1 MSKTTMR
8 VYLIPGFFGFVNLG
22 ELAYFSHVKKFLKE
36 RLKEKGASA
45 VVHTVHTAPTA
56 SIRTR
61 TERLLKTIEA
71 TAKNEKDPIVLVGH
85 STGGLDARLLVT
97 PEVSLAGDLNAEPVA
112 ERVRS
117 IVTVNTPHYGTPLAA
132 FFSSLLG
139 AQLLKLFSIVTVYI
153 IRFGRLPLSLFLKI
167 GALMARLDNHAG
179 FDKSIVDQIFEQ
191 LLGDFSKDR
200 SEAVKEF
207 LEDLSDDQSL
217 FTQLDPEGIDLFN
230 AAAADRTSV
239 RYGCVVTAADK
250 PSLKTVSSVGLDP
263 YAQASH
269 GLFTTLHTI
278 CAMSA
283 AKFRG
288 ELTERQ
294 RDKISASLGTLPDD
308 TLNDG
313 IIPSLSHVW
322 GEVIHVARGDHLDV
336 IGHFNA
342 AEHDP
347 PHYDWLVCGAP
358 FYRGEFESL
367 WQSVADFIK
376 P

>member
-1 MSKTTMR
+1 MGNRTMR
-8 VYLIPGFFGFVNLG
+8 IYLIPGFFGFVNLG
-22 ELAYFSHVKKFLKE
+22 ELAYFSHVSTHLKM
-36 RLKEKGASA
+36 RLREKGESVA
-45 VVHTVHTAPTA
+45 VHTVHTAPTA

-61 TERLLKTIEA
+61 TERLLKTIHA

-97 PEVSLAGDLNAEPVA
+97 PEVSLTGDLNPAPIA

-117 IVTVNTPHYGTPLAA
+117 IVSVNTPHYGTPLAA
-132 FFSSLLG
+132 FFSTLLG

-153 IRFGRLPLSLFLKI
+153 IRFGRLPLSMLLRI

-179 FDKSIVDQIFEQ
+179 FDKSIIDQIFEQ
-191 LLGDFSKDR
+191 LLGDFSKER
-200 SEAVKEF
+200 SEVVREF
-207 LEDLSDDQSL
+207 LEDLSADQSL

-230 AAAADRTSV
+230 AAAADRPSV

-250 PSLKTVSSVGLDP
+250 PSLKTVSSAGLDP

-283 AKFRG
+283 AKFQG
-288 ELTERQ
+288 ELTPRQ
-294 RDKISASLGTLPDD
+294 REKITAELGTEPSDS
-308 TLNDG
+308 LNDG
-313 IIPSLSHVW
+313 IIPTLSHVW
-322 GEVIHVARGDHLDV
+322 GEIIHVARGDHLDV
-336 IGHFNA
+336 IGHFNGA
-342 AEHDP
+342 DQDP
-347 PHYDWLVCGAP
+347 PHFDWLVCGAP
-358 FYRGEFESL
+358 FYRGEFEQL
-367 WQSVADFIK
+367 WQNVADFIK